1 MAYDAGQGLQNFF
14 GFGTDSIRRVGSQE
28 ARGRALQHFGNAG
41 LEGASSAGAGYNG
54 GYNSSPGSVNHSG
67 NGYNSSGSAS
77 HNPFSGFAHMFD
89 GGVTTYERP
98 RNGNDPSRGSGYN
111 SSLGNNNGYNPSAG
125 QAHHS
130 YNPFSGMFGGG
141 GQNGG
146 PNHPSTAST
155 NHNPFHN
162 PFSGL
167 SQLFGG
173 GSNSHSRDNV
183 GPMMPMGMHPSPGS
197 SPYDGAKEHFS
208 KVDQLEQEV
217 QVLEALK
224 EVAHRQLEKALEAER
239 AQGEEADGDLCVR
252 VVEAELTDDEQVQR
266 LRNKRVCIELE
277 CQGHPAKTYFHE
289 GAKHL
294 FWNETFD
301 FPLPKEAM
309 HVKEAYLRVAIMV
322 VAGEEDAHGRLLC
335 TRTEPVANLRDQRV
349 QQRWCDFH
357 NGWRVNLSLQWINS
371 RSSLLQAHLDEFE
384 ARLTKERE
392 KLMHVMDKV
401 QHFVPND
408 VWHKPW

>member
-1 MAYDAGQGLQNFF
+1 M
-14 GFGTDSIRRVGSQE
+14 T
-28 ARGRALQHFGNAG
+28 
-41 LEGASSAGAGYNG
+41 
-54 GYNSSPGSVNHSG
+54 P
-67 NGYNSSGSAS
+67 
-77 HNPFSGFAHMFD
+77 P
-89 GGVTTYERP
+89 
-98 RNGNDPSRGSGYN
+98 
-111 SSLGNNNGYNPSAG
+111 
-125 QAHHS
+125 
-130 YNPFSGMFGGG
+130 
-141 GQNGG
+141 
-146 PNHPSTAST
+146 
-155 NHNPFHN
+155 
-162 PFSGL
+162 
-167 SQLFGG
+167 
-173 GSNSHSRDNV
+173 
-183 GPMMPMGMHPSPGS
+183 PGS
-197 SPYDGAKEHFS
+197 SPFDGAKDHFS

-224 EVAHRQLEKALEAER
+224 EVAHRQLEKALEFER
-239 AQGEEADGDLCVR
+239 AHGEEADGDLCVR
-252 VVEAELTDDEQVQR
+252 VVEAELTDEEQVQK

-277 CQGHPAKTYFHE
+277 CEGHPAKTYFHE
-289 GAKHL
+289 GGKHL

-309 HVKEAYLRVAIMV
+309 RVKEAYLRVAIMV

-392 KLMHVMDKV
+392 KLLHVMDKV

-408 VWHKPW
+408 VWHK